1 MTYSDETGIIEL
13 ELSDGKR
20 TTVALADI
28 ERDIPMSPI
37 MESKYIWL
45 LENEPTT
52 LAELFLSGKLEDFL
66 VWHEK
71 SSNDQ
76 ETDMRKWLTQR
87 YSPEKARMLAREY
100 MMYES

>member
-1 MTYSDETGIIEL
+1 MIYNDETGIIET

-28 ERDIPMSPI
+28 ERVIPMSPS

-45 LENEPTT
+45 LKNEPAI
-52 LAELFLSGKLEDFL
+52 LAELFISGKLEAYL
-66 VWHEK
+66 VWYEK
-71 SSNDQ
+71 SSNEQ
-76 ETDMRKWLTQR
+76 EADMRKWLEQR
-87 YSPEKARMLAREY
+87 YEPEKARMLAREY